1 MLNEGTNV
9 TARFIH
15 YSASSNVTVKDKNL
29 PRIVPH
35 PHLST
40 MTTTVTTPPR
50 RPPRSRP
57 RRPRR
62 SSLARVRNPPR
73 GSPSTSCTRRDH
85 IFSLDHTRASIDAL
99 CRAIAPFAPTWRW
112 VRDGF
117 DGTGSIARAIAVR
130 AGMVALV
137 MRPISSSRRACA
149 NGARVARREKIR
161 ADFERARARGEVD
174 REAEAV
180 MEMKTRREE
189 VTFGQEEATAIM
201 EATATATERLASVAE
216 WRSRTVSA
224 AAMYA
229 AMVMSVMSLFIPAR
243 TVMCWGL
250 LYATRPKRMRVV
262 PDPLTSCWSRLPTKA
277 REASKIQ

>member
-1 MLNEGTNV
+1 M
-9 TARFIH
+9 
-15 YSASSNVTVKDKNL
+15 
-29 PRIVPH
+29 
-35 PHLST
+35 
-40 MTTTVTTPPR
+40 
-50 RPPRSRP
+50 
-57 RRPRR
+57 
-62 SSLARVRNPPR
+62 
-73 GSPSTSCTRRDH
+73 
-85 IFSLDHTRASIDAL
+85 
-99 CRAIAPFAPTWRW
+99 
-112 VRDGF
+112 
-117 DGTGSIARAIAVR
+117 
-130 AGMVALV
+130 
-137 MRPISSSRRACA
+137 
-149 NGARVARREKIR
+149 
-161 ADFERARARGEVD
+161 
-174 REAEAV
+174 

>member
-1 MLNEGTNV
+1 MM
-9 TARFIH
+9 RP
-15 YSASSNVTVKDKNL
+15 NL
-29 PRIVPH
+29 IVP
-35 PHLST
+35 
-40 MTTTVTTPPR
+40 
-50 RPPRSRP
+50 
-57 RRPRR
+57 
-62 SSLARVRNPPR
+62 A
-73 GSPSTSCTRRDH
+73 
-85 IFSLDHTRASIDAL
+85 
-99 CRAIAPFAPTWRW
+99 
-112 VRDGF
+112 
-117 DGTGSIARAIAVR
+117 
-130 AGMVALV
+130 
-137 MRPISSSRRACA
+137 ACA
-149 NGARVARREKIR
+149 TCAKVARREKIR

-174 REAEAV
+174 REVEAV

>member
-1 MLNEGTNV
+1 
-9 TARFIH
+9 
-15 YSASSNVTVKDKNL
+15 
-29 PRIVPH
+29 
-35 PHLST
+35 
-40 MTTTVTTPPR
+40 MTTTVTTPPATTTEVTTSTTATLVPR
-50 RPPRSRP
+50 ARPKPAPGVTVDVVHAAES
-57 RRPRR
+57 
-62 SSLARVRNPPR
+62 
-73 GSPSTSCTRRDH
+73 H

-137 MRPISSSRRACA
+137 MRPNLIVPAACA
-149 NGARVARREKIR
+149 TCARVARREKIR

-174 REAEAV
+174 RELEAV

>member
-1 MLNEGTNV
+1 MREISRV
-9 TARFIH
+9 
-15 YSASSNVTVKDKNL
+15 
-29 PRIVPH
+29 
-35 PHLST
+35 
-40 MTTTVTTPPR
+40 R
-50 RPPRSRP
+50 R

-62 SSLARVRNPPR
+62 EDRDDARVR
-73 GSPSTSCTRRDH
+73 TRERH
-85 IFSLDHTRASIDAL
+85 IVMQ
-99 CRAIAPFAPTWRW
+99 APTVVVNQNASRE
-112 VRDGF
+112 
-117 DGTGSIARAIAVR
+117 TGSIARAIAVR
-130 AGMVALV
+130 VGMVALV
-137 MRPISSSRRACA
+137 MRPNLIVPAACA
-149 NGARVARREKIR
+149 TCAKVALREKIR

-174 REAEAV
+174 REVEAV

-250 LYATRPKRMRVV
+250 LYATRPKRMRIV